1 MPQENQMASRR
12 IAVLGGGHGAHA
24 HAADLALAGHDVR
37 LFELPAFAGSVAAA
51 RSMGGIELV
60 ERVGEMRGTS
70 AAAGG
75 RTGFAPVGMVTTD
88 IGQAVRGAEVIL
100 VVVPAYAQRT
110 FMDAVIPVLEDGQIV
125 VFEPGQF
132 ASLEF
137 RRLLAESSSPRKI
150 IVGETVSMLYSAR
163 LQSPGRVWIKAYKEN
178 FSFAALP
185 RTDTPAALAV
195 IRDFYPQF
203 VAAHSVMETSIYR
216 PGAVIHPIST
226 LLNVVKIEQMGPYR
240 YAYYDVTPSVARVME
255 AVDAERVEI
264 ASLFGAP
271 RVPLGEWQ
279 RRFYGADAKDIYT
292 AIRTTPPYSRQTSPD
307 SMRFRYVS
315 EDVPYMLVPIAA
327 LGRLAGA
334 STRACDMIIDLA
346 CCVNGEDYRQQGRGL
361 ARMGL
366 EGASVTDIRRKAEA

>member
-1 MPQENQMASRR
+1 MPSRR
-12 IAVLGGGHGAHA
+12 IAILGGGHGAHA
-24 HAADLALAGHDVR
+24 HAADLALAGLDVR
-37 LFELPAFAGSVAAA
+37 LFELPAFASSIAAA
-51 RSMGGIELV
+51 QFMGGIELV
-60 ERVGEMRGTS
+60 DQVGDMRSAS

-75 RTGFAPVGMVTTD
+75 RTGFAPVRVITTD
-88 IGQAVRGAEVIL
+88 IEKAVRGAEVIL

-110 FMDAVIPVLEDGQIV
+110 FMEALIPALEDGQIV

-137 RRLLAESSSPRKI
+137 RRLLAASSSPKKV
-150 IVGETVSMLYSAR
+150 IVGETISMLYSAR
-163 LQSPGRVWIKAYKEN
+163 LQSPGRVWIKAYKNN

-185 RTDTPAALAV
+185 RTDTAAALAV

-240 YAYYDVTPSVARVME
+240 NAFYDITPSVARVME
-255 AVDAERVEI
+255 AVDAERVDI
-264 ASLFGAP
+264 AARFGAP

-279 RRFYGADAKDIYT
+279 RRFYGADPKDIYT
-292 AIRTTPPYSRQTSPD
+292 AICTTPAYRRQTSPD

-327 LGRLAGA
+327 LGDLAGGA
-334 STRACDMIIDLA
+334 TRACNMIIDLA
-346 CCVNGEDYRQQGRGL
+346 CYVNGEDYRQQGRGL

-366 EGASVTDIRRKAEA
+366 EGASVADVRRKVEE